1 MNIRKLFFV
10 VCFSALLVVSG
21 YLVNNFLMD
30 AGVAPKCSITV
41 YASGTPDSLG
51 NYIHRI
57 TFYQNGTGEWQPV
70 TRVDSGN
77 YSSMVN
83 MSINSGQWTLIRTE
97 TILNAS
103 LASSV
108 SDAYSKTAVYI
119 NVTGVTTNAVFLS
132 ATGALIAAGWW
143 LQWYWTG
150 SPFLVS
156 PPTPIWLPTANSN
169 YNVSV
174 LYRANY

>member
-10 VCFSALLVVSG
+10 VCFSALLIVSG

-30 AGVAPKCSITV
+30 AGVAPKCNITV
-41 YASGTPDSLG
+41 HATGTPDSLG
-51 NYIHRI
+51 NYII
-57 TFYQNGTGEWQPV
+57 GVSFYQNGTGAWKTV
-70 TRVDSGN
+70 ATALSSN

-83 MSINSGQWTLIRTE
+83 MSINSGQWTLICTV
-97 TILNAS
+97 TSLNAS

-108 SDAYSKTAVYI
+108 PDAYSKTAVYI
-119 NVTGVTTNAVFLS
+119 NVTGVATNVLS
-132 ATGALIAAGWW
+132 SSAIGVLYGASWV
-143 LQWYWTG
+143 LQWFWTG
-150 SPFLVS
+150 SPFISS
-156 PPTPIWLPTANSN
+156 PATPIWLPAADAN